1 MSRMSKPP
9 LVNKDSFF
17 DSELIEKIENPLNS
31 LLATEEFAAFDPELV
46 TNLVDTLDANPALAD
61 YFFDTLLAR
70 PSVVIARLLFEL
82 ADHLTSK
89 SVHKGIKR
97 TLYRLKQRGMDIPS
111 IREDKGEKAGQGILK
126 ETVSAQVSGYLS
138 EFDESRNRVLALII
152 SQVFQRQIIYFCHH
166 RSGKWSG
173 KTNRPDRQ

>member
-31 LLATEEFAAFDPELV
+31 LLATEEFAAFNPELV

-70 PSVVIARLLFEL
+70 PSVV
-82 ADHLTSK
+82 
-89 SVHKGIKR
+89 
-97 TLYRLKQRGMDIPS
+97 
-111 IREDKGEKAGQGILK
+111 
-126 ETVSAQVSGYLS
+126 
-138 EFDESRNRVLALII
+138 
-152 SQVFQRQIIYFCHH
+152 
-166 RSGKWSG
+166 
-173 KTNRPDRQ
+173 